1 MKLSNIIK
9 KPTVDNGKRS
19 KKKFKF
25 AKLIKVLVVILI
37 IGIVG
42 KIGIDLFI
50 QSRFKQAV
58 AQTVVQTAKVE
69 RRDIQK
75 ILSSSGTIEPLNT
88 YDVTTL
94 VKGEVIAAGI
104 EAGSQVE
111 EGDILYQI
119 ATDNLDG
126 QIDIATTVVTRA
138 EKDYSK
144 AVKSYE
150 KAETNYYSAL
160 KDYEEAANEYSDLNI
175 VSTASGI
182 VKEVFV
188 EVGDTVQS
196 GSQIAQVYDNS
207 YMLLEVPFNSTQ
219 VSTIM
224 VGKAC
229 EVEVNETY
237 DTIDGVVTK
246 VSGID
251 EVLTGNQV
259 VRRVTI
265 KVANP
270 GGLTTSNTATATISD
285 VNSSGDGTFS
295 LLEESTI
302 KAVKSGVISSIEIE
316 EESSVFTNDI
326 IVVLSSEKIEEQLE
340 SYSNKV
346 ESTRDSMENA
356 AEAVE
361 SAKDSIEDANTTL
374 DDVIDTR
381 TDYSVK
387 APISGQIITKN
398 SLVGDTITSNTAL
411 CVIYDLSAVTFTM
424 YVDELDVLSVKVGQK
439 VDITADAIEDVEFS
453 GVVTNIS
460 LVSTTSGGVTQYPV
474 TVRINETGDLL
485 PGMNVTG
492 EIIIEKVENVIAIPS
507 EALMRG
513 DVVYVADETVTEA
526 VGNVPA
532 GFKSVEVTTGLT
544 DGDYLEVLS
553 GLTGDEEVYIIRTSG
568 TEQINMMPGGN
579 FNNRGGGFGGNSGG
593 GGSSGGTGFGSN
605 PEGSMGGSMGNRP

>member
-1 MKLSNIIK
+1 MKLLNVFRKLPVENSK
-9 KPTVDNGKRS
+9 SG
-19 KKKFKF
+19 KKKFKLS
-25 AKLIKVLVVILI
+25 KLVKVLVVIVI
-37 IGIVG
+37 IGVVG
-42 KIGIDLFI
+42 KIGIDFFMR
-50 QSRFKQAV
+50 SRLTQIA
-58 AQTVVQTAKVE
+58 AQTVIQTAKVE

-94 VKGEVIAAGI
+94 VKGEVIAANI

-119 ATDNLDG
+119 ATDDLDG
-126 QIDIATTVVTRA
+126 QIDIATTSVTRA
-138 EKDYSK
+138 EKEYSK
-144 AVKSYE
+144 AVKNYE
-150 KAETNYYSAL
+150 KVEANYKTAL
-160 KDYEEAANEYSDLNI
+160 KDYEEAAKEYSDLNI

-207 YMLLEVPFNSTQ
+207 YMLLDVPFNSTQ
-219 VSTIM
+219 VSTNM
-224 VGKAC
+224 VGKTC

-270 GGLTTSNTATATISD
+270 GGLTTSNTATATIDD
-285 VNSSGDGTFS
+285 VSSSGDGTFS
-295 LLEESTI
+295 LLEESII
-302 KAVKSGVISSIEIE
+302 KATKSGEISSITIE
-316 EESSVFTNDI
+316 KGSSVYANDI
-326 IVVLSSEKIEEQLE
+326 VVVLSSENIDEQLE
-340 SYSNKV
+340 SYNNKV
-346 ESTRDSMENA
+346 ESTKESMENA

-361 SAKDSIEDANTTL
+361 SALDSIDDANTTL

-387 APISGQIITKN
+387 APISGQIIKKN

-424 YVDELDVLSVKVGQK
+424 YVDELDVLSVKVDQK
-439 VDITADAIEDVEFS
+439 VDITADAIDDVEFS

-474 TVRINETGDLL
+474 TVRINDTGDLL

-526 VGNVPA
+526 TGNVPA
-532 GFKSVEVTTGLT
+532 GFKSVKVTTGLT
-544 DGDYLEVLS
+544 DGDYLEILS
-553 GLTGDEEVYIIRTSG
+553 GLNGDEEVYIIRTSG
-568 TEQINMMPGGN
+568 TEQINMMPGGG
-579 FNNRGGGFGGNSGG
+579 FNKGPGGGFSGNPGGGFGGSQ
-593 GGSSGGTGFGSN
+593 GGSQG
-605 PEGSMGGSMGNRP
+605 GSMGGSMDIRP